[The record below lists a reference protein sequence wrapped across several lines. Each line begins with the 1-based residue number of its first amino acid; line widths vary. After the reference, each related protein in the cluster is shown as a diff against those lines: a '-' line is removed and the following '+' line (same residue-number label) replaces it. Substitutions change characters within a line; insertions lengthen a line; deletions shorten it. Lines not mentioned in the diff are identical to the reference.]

1 MERNS
6 QVHALILSSKNIG
19 EDHRLITIFSK
30 EKGVFTAM
38 QFGGRKSKLRSMIQP
53 FHFGKMWLY
62 TDSVKN
68 QTKIT
73 DFHVESYRPSLRE
86 SLEKNWAANICLEL
100 VLKTHCGGDNE
111 NGFTLVNAFLD
122 GLDFSQKDDVKVAL
136 IRFLWRFLG
145 LMGQRPDVSFCGKC
159 GKPLTT
165 IGLYD
170 SSELCFFCTDCT
182 VTDNN
187 SNFTFTTP
195 SLSGEALRFLE
206 NVSKLSPKE
215 SRNLSISST
224 AISQLQNILFS
235 LIEKSCDTK
244 LKTLESLMIIT

>member
-6 QVHALILSSKNIG
+6 QVHALILTAKNIG

-53 FHFGKMWLY
+53 FHLGKMWLY
-62 TDSVKN
+62 TDSVKG

-73 DFHVESYRPSLRE
+73 DFHVESYRPELRE
-86 SLEKNWAANICLEL
+86 SLEKNWAANLCLEL
-100 VLKTHCGGDNE
+100 VLKTQCGGDNE
-111 NGFTLVNAFLD
+111 NGFTLVNAFLE
-122 GLDFSQKDDVKVAL
+122 GLNFSSKKEVKLAL

-145 LMGQRPDVSFCGKC
+145 LMGQKPDVSYCGKC

-165 IGLYD
+165 IGIYD
-170 SSELCFFCTDCT
+170 STELCFFCNDCT
-182 VTDNN
+182 VIDSN
-187 SNFTFTTP
+187 SNFHYP
-195 SLSGEALRFLE
+195 SLSGESLRFLE
-206 NVSKLSPKE
+206 SVSNLSPKE
-215 SRNLSISST
+215 SRNITLSPNASSE
-224 AISQLQNILFS
+224 LQSILFL